1 MGPRGRAPIYARIA
15 YRMNRRQ
22 AAPAVA
28 RLIAMTPE
36 RVIFSH
42 GYCYM
47 QDGAAQLAA
56 SLHWLTNPN

>member
-1 MGPRGRAPIYARIA
+1 
-15 YRMNRRQ
+15 
-22 AAPAVA
+22 VA
-28 RLIAMTPE
+28 RLIAMKPE

-42 GYCYM
+42 GHCYM